1 MEDTAIQPKEEMYT
15 KEVVTM
21 PPLLEQREI
30 SVLRLKQG
38 MGLTAVLHTLH
49 RLQERLIVGRRKNST
64 ISIHQYRPSESPLVT
79 RCVT

>member
-21 PPLLEQREI
+21 PLLEHREI
-30 SVLRLKQG
+30 SVLRRSQG

-49 RLQERLIVGRRKNST
+49 RLQEWLIVGHRKSST
-64 ISIHQYRPSESPLVT
+64 ILIHQYRPSESPPVT